1 MPTKTAFQDRW
12 EDVTRDSLLQGL
24 PYKIETNAH
33 GQLVLSPHTNRH
45 SDVQEQI
52 LLLLHEHAPAG
63 HQPPE
68 YAVTTSAG
76 VKTPDNVWMSSE
88 RRDRMRATG
97 DPTTLAPEICIE
109 VVSDSNTPEEMA
121 EKRALYVDAGAEE
134 VWMVDVD
141 TGRVRFYD
149 ASGPIER
156 SHLAPA
162 FPVQVDV

>member
-1 MPTKTAFQDRW
+1 MPTKTALQDRW
-12 EDVTRDSLLQGL
+12 ENVTRDPSLQGL
-24 PYKIETNAH
+24 PYKIETNGY

-45 SDVQEQI
+45 SELQERI
-52 LLLLHEHAPAG
+52 LLLLHEHAPPG

-68 YAVTTSAG
+68 YAVATSAG

-88 RRDRMRATG
+88 RRARMRATG

-109 VVSDSNTPEEMA
+109 VVSTSNTPEEMA
-121 EKRALYVDAGAEE
+121 EKRTLYLNAGAEE
-134 VWMVDVD
+134 VWIVDVD
-141 TGRVRFYD
+141 DGQVQFFD
-149 ASGPIER
+149 ASGTIDR